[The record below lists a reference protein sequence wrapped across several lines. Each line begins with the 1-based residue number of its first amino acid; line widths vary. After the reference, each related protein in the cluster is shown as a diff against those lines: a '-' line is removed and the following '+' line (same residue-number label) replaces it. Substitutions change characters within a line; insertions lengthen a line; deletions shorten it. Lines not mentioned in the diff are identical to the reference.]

1 MSLRRMR
8 YGKRSIHTKVFALV
22 MDGMDRRRIGVGPLP
37 VMQQRALVPGIPQ
50 IQDHLYELLGPGVT
64 PVVIRHGVVPMIARL
79 GVKHGGHDIRSE
91 ERRVGK
97 ECVSP
102 GRSRWWP

>member
-37 VMQQRALVPGIPQ
+37 VMQQRALVPGLPQ
-50 IQDHLYELLGPGVT
+50 ILDHLYDLLGPGVT
-64 PVVIRHGVVPMIARL
+64 PVVIRHGVVPLIARL
-79 GVKHGGHDIRSE
+79 ALKPGPSEARRGGQ
-91 ERRVGK
+91 
-97 ECVSP
+97 ECVS
-102 GRSRWWP
+102 RDMSRWRS